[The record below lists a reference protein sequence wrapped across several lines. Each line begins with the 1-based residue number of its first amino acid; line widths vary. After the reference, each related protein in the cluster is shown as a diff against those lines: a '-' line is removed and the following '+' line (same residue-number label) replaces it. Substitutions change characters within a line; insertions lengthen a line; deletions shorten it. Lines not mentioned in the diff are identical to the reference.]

1 MNTTPTP
8 AAVEQLPG
16 AAETTIDLTG
26 VTAYTAGIVRLAEA
40 KGLRPTWGQPH
51 GRTRRIILDAVGP
64 HGAFGSIVIGRTSG
78 KVLRAEVIHGND
90 AKVPRRATGT
100 NAVRALL
107 MDVTP
112 SACRQGCNAQSS
124 TACRP

>member
-1 MNTTPTP
+1 MNTNLVP
-8 AAVEQLPG
+8 APEPIPG

-26 VTAYTAGIVRLAEA
+26 LTAYTAGIVRLAEA

-51 GRTRRIILDAVGP
+51 GHIRRIILNASGP

-90 AKVPRRATGT
+90 TARPCRAKGT
-100 NAVRALL
+100 NAVRVLL
-107 MDVTP
+107 SGVRHSTCQPGCDAP
-112 SACRQGCNAQSS
+112 SSADCRC
-124 TACRP
+124 

>member
-1 MNTTPTP
+1 MNTVLAP
-8 AAVEQLPG
+8 APEPIPG
-16 AAETTIDLTG
+16 AAETTLDLTG
-26 VTAYTAGIVRLAEA
+26 LTSYTAGIVRLAEA

-51 GRTRRIILDAVGP
+51 GHTRRIILNAVGP

-90 AKVPRRATGT
+90 AKRPCRAKGT

-107 MDVTP
+107 TGIRRSTCQPGCATFSPVD
-112 SACRQGCNAQSS
+112 CR
-124 TACRP
+124 R

>member
-1 MNTTPTP
+1 MKTTTEPM
-8 AAVEQLPG
+8 PG
-16 AAETTIDLTG
+16 TADTRIDLTG

-40 KGLRPTWGQPH
+40 KGLRPAWGQPH
-51 GRTRRIILDAVGP
+51 GRTRRIILNAIGP

-90 AKVPRRATGT
+90 AKTTRRATGT

-107 MDVTP
+107 TEVTP
-112 SACRQGCNAQSS
+112 SACS
-124 TACRP
+124 

>member
-1 MNTTPTP
+1 MNTALTP
-8 AAVEQLPG
+8 APEPIPP

-26 VTAYTAGIVRLAEA
+26 LTAYTVGIVRLAEA

-51 GRTRRIILDAVGP
+51 GHTRRITLNAVGP

-90 AKVPRRATGT
+90 AKRPSRAKGT
-100 NAVRALL
+100 NAVRILL
-107 MDVTP
+107 NGVHR
-112 SACRQGCNAQSS
+112 SACQPGCAAPSS
-124 TACRP
+124 TDCRR

>member
-1 MNTTPTP
+1 MNTTL
-8 AAVEQLPG
+8 AAIEQVPG
-16 AAETTIDLTG
+16 AAETTTDLTG
-26 VTAYTAGIVRLAEA
+26 VTAYTASIVRLAEA
-40 KGLRPTWGQPH
+40 KGLRPAWGQPH
-51 GRTRRIILDAVGP
+51 GRTRRIILNAVGP

-90 AKVPRRATGT
+90 AKTPRRAKGT

-107 MDVTP
+107 KDVTP
-112 SACRQGCNAQSS
+112 SVCSPGCTAESS